1 MNICL
6 IIEENN
12 KLLWKTTL
20 CKLHTLGFRWYRIEG
35 PLNEFSHLDDMLKA
49 GAKGLGV
56 NFKDKKVVWTS
67 MPIRHYGYFI
77 KVIK

>member
-12 KLLWKTTL
+12 KLLWMATL
-20 CKLHTLGFRWYRIEG
+20 CKLHTLGFRWYRTEL
-35 PLNEFSHLDDMLKA
+35 PLNEFSYLDDMLKA

-56 NFKDKKVVWTS
+56 NFKDKTIAWTS
-67 MPIRHYGYFI
+67 APTKHYDYFI
-77 KVIK
+77 QVIK